1 MYDRIHRYRKE
12 DHRSVNWIA
21 QKLQLNRRTVK
32 RYLAMTQ
39 AEYERHLE
47 ASGERPLLLE
57 PYTQFVVDRLNRFPD
72 TKAAQMHD
80 WLKEHYP
87 DGTKQH
93 NDAASGLGHRYKQQ
107 TPRPGSRR
115 LFQNSAP
122 CRYSAKSLP
131 KIRLAYNKFLQITD
145 LLLRKP
151 CQGGYL

>member
-87 DGTKQH
+87 DF
-93 NDAASGLGHRYKQQ
+93 RYCSQK
-107 TPRPGSRR
+107 
-115 LFQNSAP
+115 
-122 CRYSAKSLP
+122 CV
-131 KIRLAYNKFLQITD
+131 
-145 LLLRKP
+145 
-151 CQGGYL
+151 